1 MWHRSVLAALRQ
13 SGKLEEYVDYFPNE
27 RWSMLT
33 FYPVSE
39 FMLRL
44 AVAGAVIASPS
55 KIHEGMFQAF
65 RLNSTTFAQS
75 VLGRTLIRIL
85 ARDPVRLTEQAMLAR
100 RHSTSYG
107 EWKISSFGPNHV
119 ETVYR
124 SEYVWIES
132 AIAGAAAGTFETNML
147 NASVKTQLDDRFNGS
162 TVVTWT
168 PADPMTST

>member
-1 MWHRSVLAALRQ
+1 MAHRSAHHAESHSAQFGARAKVRLDPSQQSSFIGAVLEQTDSRAWKLVAPHCDIEDRIHHVPSSAKLRGMWHRSVLAALRQ

-85 ARDPVRLTEQAMLAR
+85 ARDP
-100 RHSTSYG
+100 
-107 EWKISSFGPNHV
+107 
-119 ETVYR
+119 
-124 SEYVWIES
+124 
-132 AIAGAAAGTFETNML
+132 
-147 NASVKTQLDDRFNGS
+147 
-162 TVVTWT
+162 
-168 PADPMTST
+168 